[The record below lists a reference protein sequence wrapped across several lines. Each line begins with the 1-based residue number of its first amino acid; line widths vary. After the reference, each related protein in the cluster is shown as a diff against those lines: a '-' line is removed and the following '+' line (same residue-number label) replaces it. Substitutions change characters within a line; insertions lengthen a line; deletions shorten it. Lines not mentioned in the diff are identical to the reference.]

1 MTGSAFKR
9 WTLYSRSGGLKEQRE
24 GVWGRERGS
33 APAADQRLADFS
45 SSLLEAVFARGNKVN
60 SILAALGVVLVAL
73 GLILS
78 FLVVLRAVLDR
89 SWEVLGRS

>member
-1 MTGSAFKR
+1 MDVVWGIR
-9 WTLYSRSGGLKEQRE
+9 RIYSIARE
-24 GVWGRERGS
+24 GVWGREGL
-33 APAADQRLADFS
+33 AAAACQRLADFS